1 MNMFFE
7 IGVPKNFALGFSCE
21 YCKIFKNSVF
31 TWIKNKQ
38 TKRKQTC
45 SSCFVNVFKFQEN
58 KFNIV
63 QKSLKEIQVI
73 LIKKYFLEKPAVK
86 MIIRWSIYM
95 VEGRFLVVIDHW
107 STLIC
112 SPGIVIVP
120 WQKTIVSLYIF
131 TNQVCIPFTT
141 VKLTKSL
148 HLKKFE
154 KIFEKIWKTI
164 DAKIWKVKNVEVL
177 YT

>member
-1 MNMFFE
+1 M
-7 IGVPKNFALGFSCE
+7 
-21 YCKIFKNSVF
+21 
-31 TWIKNKQ
+31 WIKNKQ

-45 SSCFVNVFKFQEN
+45 SLCFVNMFKFQEN
-58 KFNIV
+58 KFKIV
-63 QKSLKEIQVI
+63 QKILKEIQVI
-73 LIKKYFLEKPAVK
+73 LIKKYFLEKPTVK
-86 MIIRWSIYM
+86 MIIRLSIYM
-95 VEGRFLVVIDHW
+95 VKGQFLVVIDHW

-112 SPGIVIVP
+112 SAELVIVP
-120 WQKTIVSLYIF
+120 WQKTIVSHYIF
-131 TNQVCIPFTT
+131 TNQVYIPFTT

-177 YT
+177 YTYNIDQHQHYMIRLTFTCIVYSL